1 MIRRALSAKAG
12 AEQTARPLDSVL
24 IANRGEIACRIIKTA
39 KKMCI
44 RTIGVYSEADSESL
58 HVELADEAY
67 LLGPSPSAQSY
78 LNQEKI
84 LQIAKSAAAHAIHP
98 GYGFLSENADF
109 ASLCSRNGITFVGPS
124 AAAITSMGIKSKAK
138 EIMSAAGVPVVVGYH
153 GPNQDDSFL
162 AAEADKI
169 GYPVMIKA
177 VRGGGGK
184 GMRICGS
191 ADRFH
196 QMLDSARRESAKA
209 FGDDCVLIEKFV
221 QNPRHVE
228 VQVFG
233 DHHGN
238 CVHLFERD
246 CSVQRRHQ
254 KIIEEA
260 PGPGIS
266 PDVRQ
271 RLGEAAVRAA
281 RAVDYVGAGTV
292 EFIYD
297 RTDSQF
303 YFMEMNTR
311 LQVEHPI
318 TEYIT
323 GTDLV
328 EWQLRVAAGEA
339 LPLTQQQLQS
349 PRGHAFEARIYAE
362 DTENGFIPAPGPL
375 THLIF
380 PTTQSDATVRVDSGV
395 RAGDEVSVHYDPM
408 IAKLVV
414 WDQTRDKSLS
424 KLRRAL
430 METKITGLKTNID
443 FLLRLASHTDF
454 RNGDVYTDFI
464 RDHSDELM
472 TSPSPSEPV
481 VRAAAFGLLTS
492 FTKKCM
498 SVRPLPPDLHNFR
511 IISSSPACE
520 RVSLNHRN
528 ESYEVLFNHKENTGV
543 YQVTVGGG
551 VGCDMSGSLE
561 PSTGK
566 LVVVSEGQ
574 RKVFTLLT
582 SEDSVTLFTGDPTAN
597 SFVFQCQHPKFLNQ
611 GSDTSDSS
619 ANGKIRS
626 PMPGVV
632 EHVFVKPGDRVKAGD
647 PLLILIAM
655 KMEYTLKSPSDGT
668 VGSVPFPVG
677 KSVPKGAV
685 LVTVEN

>member
-1 MIRRALSAKAG
+1 MG
-12 AEQTARPLDSVL
+12 
-24 IANRGEIACRIIKTA
+24 
-39 KKMCI
+39 I
-44 RTIGVYSEADSESL
+44 RTIGVYSEPDSKSL

-67 LLGPSPSAQSY
+67 LLGPAQSSHSY

-84 LQIAKSAAAHAIHP
+84 LQIAKSSAAHAIHP

-109 ASLCSRNGITFVGPS
+109 ASLCSENGVMFVGPS
-124 AAAITSMGIKSKAK
+124 ASAITSMGIKSKAK
-138 EIMSAAGVPVVVGYH
+138 EIMSAAGVPVVAGYH
-153 GPNQDDSFL
+153 GPNQSDGFL

-169 GYPVMIKA
+169 GFPIMIKA
-177 VRGGGGK
+177 VKGGGGK
-184 GMRICGS
+184 GMRICDS
-191 ADRFH
+191 ADRF
-196 QMLDSARRESAKA
+196 QEMLDSARREAAKA

-266 PDVRQ
+266 PETRQ

-297 RTDSQF
+297 RADGQF

-328 EWQLRVAAGEA
+328 EWQLRVAAGEP

-375 THLIF
+375 IHLIF
-380 PTTQSDATVRVDSGV
+380 PTTQSDPTIRVESGV

-414 WDQTRDKSLS
+414 WDESRSKSLS
-424 KLRRAL
+424 KLKRAL
-430 METKITGLKTNID
+430 TQTKITGLRTNID

-454 RNGDVYTDFI
+454 DNGDVYTDFI
-464 RDHSDELM
+464 RDRAEELM
-472 TSPSPSEPV
+472 VSPLASEPV
-481 VRAAAFGLLTS
+481 VKAAAFGLLTALTNKS
-492 FTKKCM
+492 I
-498 SVRPLPPDLHNFR
+498 SVRPFPRNLLNFR
-511 IISSSPACE
+511 IIRSSPACE
-520 RVSLNHRN
+520 SVILNHGNRAYDVSFKHK
-528 ESYEVLFNHKENTGV
+528 ETSGVYEVAMD
-543 YQVTVGGG
+543 GG
-551 VGCDMSGSLE
+551 VVCDISGSLE
-561 PSTGK
+561 PSNGE
-566 LVVVSEGQ
+566 LVVINEGC

-582 SEDSVTLFTGDPTAN
+582 WDEMVTLFTGDPAAN
-597 SFVFQCQHPKFLNQ
+597 SFVFQRHCPQFLSQ
-611 GSDTSDSS
+611 GSGTSDSS
-619 ANGKIRS
+619 SSGKILS

-632 EHVFVKPGDRVKAGD
+632 EHIYVKVGDKVKVGD

-668 VGSVPFPVG
+668 VVSVPYSLG
-677 KSVPKGAV
+677 KNVPKGA
-685 LVTVEN
+685 LLITVEE